1 MHQHLPKGGLAAAG
15 FPHQAKDLSLLNVQ
29 VDLVYGHDTVLA
41 LAELL
46 CKPPNLQKGGLVVWF
61 HLRAHSPNSSFA
73 STHSA
78 MWPLCTTM
86 GGVSFSQISRRL
98 EQRL

>member
-15 FPHQAKDLSLLNVQ
+15 LPHQAEDLSLLDVQ
-29 VDLVYGHDTVLA
+29 VDVVDSQHPVLA

-73 STHSA
+73 LTHRA
-78 MWPLCTTM
+78 MWPLWTTM
-86 GGVSFSQISRRL
+86 GGVSFWQDGRRL
-98 EQRL
+98 WHRL